1 MRILVTGGSG
11 FVGGHVCLQAAQRG
25 HEVTLGVRKSSKLE
39 LFHSIESYY
48 QNPISPTK
56 ESLLK
61 EAIKPFELPS
71 TIKQYSHGVFSQEN
85 WNKLEL
91 DLLNTDTL
99 DGVNGDS
106 FDLVI
111 HCAAMLGFEA
121 HLGQTMIENNTQS
134 TKNLVNACIKN
145 GVPSIL
151 HLSSIAAL
159 GRPTNNHPI
168 TINTLWEDS
177 PYNTAYAKSKYL
189 SELEIMRGQEEGLN
203 IAIVNPGV
211 ILGVGTGKTSSQQV
225 FDSVSPQNPYYP
237 VGSNGFVFVEDLA
250 HNVLN
255 TIETHSWGKR
265 ELMVTHNIPF
275 KDLTEIIANI
285 KNQKA
290 PHKPLQGS
298 LLKLAIRIVKFLEFF
313 RIPTPISSE
322 LLISTSKS
330 SVYQHV

>member
-56 ESLLK
+56 ESLFK

-71 TIKQYSHGVFSQEN
+71 TIKQYSHNVFSQEK
-85 WNKLEL
+85 WNTLEL

-111 HCAAMLGFEA
+111 HCAAMVGFEA

-168 TINTLWEDS
+168 TINTLWEES
-177 PYNTAYAKSKYL
+177 PYNTAYAKSKFL

-203 IAIVNPGV
+203 VAIVNPGV
-211 ILGVGTGKTSSQQV
+211 ILGVGSGKQV
-225 FDSVSPQNPYYP
+225 ANRCLILCLPKT
-237 VGSNGFVFVEDLA
+237 
-250 HNVLN
+250 H
-255 TIETHSWGKR
+255 TI
-265 ELMVTHNIPF
+265 
-275 KDLTEIIANI
+275 
-285 KNQKA
+285 Q
-290 PHKPLQGS
+290 
-298 LLKLAIRIVKFLEFF
+298 
-313 RIPTPISSE
+313 
-322 LLISTSKS
+322 
-330 SVYQHV
+330 